1 MSFLSWTILV
11 LAFFQGTW
19 LTFDGGRALIV
30 GDYFT
35 PRSGSHTGQLGP
47 WSRIVIAVGLDPR
60 STFIKCLHLGLGL
73 AWLTSLIVFVVR
85 PAAGWW
91 LLMSCAVGT
100 LLGTIVALLLVIS
113 NARHVT

>member
-1 MSFLSWTILV
+1 M
-11 LAFFQGTW
+11 
-19 LTFDGGRALIV
+19 IV

-91 LLMSCAVGT
+91 LLMGCAVGSLWYLPVGT